1 MTDPKNVRSADEVRA
16 WLAAEVAKRQAVAV
30 ETIDTSVP
38 LANYALDSMEA
49 ISLAGELEDWLGIEL
64 ESTLVWDY
72 PTIDKLALHLATVLA
87 GAHTR
92 DRRDT

>member
-1 MTDPKNVRSADEVRA
+1 MTDRKRVRSSDEVRA

-49 ISLAGELEDWLGIEL
+49 INLAGELEDWLGIEL

-72 PTIDKLALHLATVLA
+72 PTIDKLALHLASVLA
-87 GAHTR
+87 EAHAQ
-92 DRRDT
+92 DPEDV